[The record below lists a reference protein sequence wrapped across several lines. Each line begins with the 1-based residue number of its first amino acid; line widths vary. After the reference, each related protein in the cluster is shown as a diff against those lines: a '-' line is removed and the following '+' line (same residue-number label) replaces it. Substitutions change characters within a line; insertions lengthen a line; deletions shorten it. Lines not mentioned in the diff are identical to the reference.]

1 MSQIRIL
8 FAAVVLAGAATAAAQ
23 QPGWGT
29 PPAQPGWGTPPTQP
43 GWGTQPTQPG
53 WGTQPPPPPPPPP
66 APPTE
71 PTSYPETVPT
81 TPSPPPPPEFAK
93 IGIGF
98 SNHFAPLFANG
109 YLLGTV
115 IDAGASPPDNPPG
128 DAAAAIASAY
138 YVNLSLRYRFTLEH
152 ELEAFLGF
160 AYLNLTHQDWDN
172 PLDPMPPEEV
182 SVDGML
188 LHLGG
193 RYLYTIAGN
202 ERARLYTGAGLGL
215 LVATAGGDEDDPN
228 HTHASVSWLAW
239 GITIGAP
246 LGFEYRFEAAPQLA
260 LTMEVGVGLG
270 YISGSSETTPPTGSA
285 EPPQEDSGGQFVFG
299 IGQAAF
305 VDPGI
310 DTIYL
315 PIIDHVSFG
324 LHYYF

>member
-1 MSQIRIL
+1 VSQIRIL

-23 QPGWGT
+23 EPGWGS
-29 PPAQPGWGTPPTQP
+29 QPI
-43 GWGTQPTQPG
+43 QPG
-53 WGTQPPPPPPPPP
+53 WGTQPPPPPPPPSP
-66 APPTE
+66 PPPT
-71 PTSYPETVPT
+71 TSYPETVPT
-81 TPSPPPPPEFAK
+81 TTAPATPESPPEFAN

-98 SNHFAPLFANG
+98 SNHFAPLLTDG

-115 IDAGASPPDNPPG
+115 IDAGASPPETPPA
-128 DAAAAIASAY
+128 DAAAVVVSAY
-138 YVNLSLRYRFTLEH
+138 YMNLSLRYRFTLEH
-152 ELEAFLGF
+152 EIEAFLGF
-160 AYLNLTHQDWDN
+160 AYLNLTHQDWDD
-172 PLDPMPPEEV
+172 PADPMPPEEV

-202 ERARLYTGAGLGL
+202 DRARLYTGAGLGFL
-215 LVATAGGDEDDPN
+215 LATAGGDEDDPN

-239 GITIGAP
+239 GITVGAP

-270 YISGSSETTPPTGSA
+270 YVSATSETKPPTGVPGPSR
-285 EPPQEDSGGQFVFG
+285 EDTGGQFIFG

-305 VDPGI
+305 LDPPV